1 MLGCLDFSF
10 FNALLWCGCHI
21 SDNLILCVFFSFPVS
36 FTFFF
41 FYYNTVVASQEQ
53 HLGPNGFCSMVHSGH
68 KDTKKVAAC
77 VEWIK
82 GKDVAYKRSKIQKL
96 RRAKSMPS
104 NEFFENLRS
113 QSSINQ

>member
-10 FNALLWCGCHI
+10 FNALLWLPHI
-21 SDNLILCVFFSFPVS
+21 RQPNSLWFFFFPC
-36 FTFFF
+36 FFYLLF

-96 RRAKSMPS
+96 RRNGADTQKL
-104 NEFFENLRS
+104 FENLRS